1 MKKQDIS
8 IPDEGPVDA
17 LGQTP
22 PPGGR
27 DRSHDPQAIPPQL
40 PGGGGAPTTGEA
52 EGLQP
57 SEEAQNQADNGRRSA
72 AESGT
77 P

>member
-1 MKKQDIS
+1 MKKQDITV
-8 IPDEGPVDA
+8 PGEGPADA
-17 LGQTP
+17 RGQTP

-27 DRSHDPQAIPPQL
+27 DRSHDPQAVPQM
-40 PGGGGAPTTGEA
+40 PGGGGAPTTGA
-52 EGLQP
+52 EEGAQP